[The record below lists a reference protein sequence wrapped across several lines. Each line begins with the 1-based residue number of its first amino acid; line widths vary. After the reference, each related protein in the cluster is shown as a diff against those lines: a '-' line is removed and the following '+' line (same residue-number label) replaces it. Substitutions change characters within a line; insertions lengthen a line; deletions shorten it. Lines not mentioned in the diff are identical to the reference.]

1 MPKTLLL
8 ADDSVTIQKVVGITF
23 ANEDVELVTAPN
35 GDDALRKARE
45 LKPDLVLADIG
56 MPGLDGYELC
66 AAIRQEPEL
75 ASIPVLLLTG
85 TFETYD
91 EERAT
96 EVGASAYIAK
106 PFEAQALIDQV
117 NTLLNAPPEVGAP
130 DPEPGDDVEA
140 DSPSANPQH
149 VLGAVQLSR
158 AGVHEGGADKT
169 LPSAEAPDLL
179 EGPLGAPLPPPAG
192 APAPSS
198 DLSFED
204 LDFQGAPAGESGSNT
219 QIFGDA
225 PTFGSD
231 LSGREKSSTPEPV
244 AEAMDTDHGFDHNG
258 ETAFLDPM
266 LLPTKPDQEPL
277 DDTRDDARTPASSS
291 PFAGLDAASGAALG
305 SPDETVIDTPE
316 VLPDPEPLQTMS
328 FPPESTPGESALLDQ
343 AARSAGPQAPL
354 DRQAISSAIEKLAW
368 EAFGNLSE
376 ELVREVVKKVESIAW
391 EVVPVL
397 AERMLQEEIDK
408 LKGGPE

>member
-23 ANEDVELVTAPN
+23 ANEDVELVTASN

-45 LKPDLVLADIG
+45 LKPDLVMADIG

-66 AAIRQEPEL
+66 AAIRAEPEL
-75 ASIPVLLLTG
+75 ARIPVLLLTG

-91 EERAT
+91 EERAA

-117 NTLLNAPPEVGAP
+117 NNLLSAPPELGAP
-130 DPEPGDDVEA
+130 APQIGHDVEA
-140 DSPSANPQH
+140 DSPNANAQH
-149 VLGAVQLSR
+149 VLAAVQLSR
-158 AGVHEGGADKT
+158 SESSEERTDKT

-179 EGPLGAPLPPPAG
+179 EGPLGAPLPPPPG
-192 APAPSS
+192 VPARSS

-204 LDFQGAPAGESGSNT
+204 LDFQPAASGDVGGNT

-225 PTFGSD
+225 SAFG
-231 LSGREKSSTPEPV
+231 GPERSSAGEPI
-244 AEAMDTDHGFDHNG
+244 AEALDTDHGFDQNG

-266 LLPTKPDQEPL
+266 MLPTKPDQEPL
-277 DDTRDDARTPASSS
+277 EDEDADAFASSS
-291 PFAGLDAASGAALG
+291 PFAGLDAPSSDLG

-316 VLPDPEPLQTMS
+316 VLPDPEPPVTMT
-328 FPPESTPGESALLDQ
+328 FPEPDLTPGASVRMDQ
-343 AARSAGPQAPL
+343 AADDVEPRAAL

-376 ELVREVVKKVESIAW
+376 QLVREVVKKVESIAW
-391 EVVPVL
+391 EVVPQL
-397 AERMLQEEIDK
+397 AERMLQAEIDK
-408 LKGGPE
+408 LKRDS